1 MSAGAWR
8 AVGVLLAAALVLAAG
23 AALGGWLAARH
34 YRPLLDTA
42 QEALATAK
50 AGRNNLEALAGE
62 QGRKLGDLVLAG
74 QERERLAAQAQAD
87 ARELAQH
94 DYSAANRL
102 LQERTGGDPAPVAES
117 IIDQELGL

>member
-1 MSAGAWR
+1 MVGILLAVVLVLVAGGALGAW
-8 AVGVLLAAALVLAAG
+8 LAS
-23 AALGGWLAARH
+23 RQ

-42 QEALATAK
+42 QAELATAE

-74 QERERLAAQAQAD
+74 QERERHAAQAQAD
-87 ARELAQH
+87 AQELAKH

-102 LQERTGGDPAPVAES
+102 LQERTGGDPAPAAES

>member
-8 AVGVLLAAALVLAAG
+8 MVGILLAVVLVLAAG
-23 AALGGWLAARH
+23 AALGGWLASRH

-42 QEALATAK
+42 QADLATAK

-74 QERERLAAQAQAD
+74 QEREHRAAQAQAD
-87 ARELAQH
+87 AQELATL
-94 DYSAANRL
+94 DFAAASGL
-102 LQERTGGDPAPVAES
+102 LLGRTGGDPAPAVES

>member
-8 AVGVLLAAALVLAAG
+8 VVGILLAVVLVLAAG
-23 AALGGWLAARH
+23 AALGGWMASRH

-42 QEALATAK
+42 QAELATVK
-50 AGRNNLEALAGE
+50 AGRDNLEALAGE

-74 QERERLAAQAQAD
+74 QERERRAAQAQAD
-87 ARELAQH
+87 AKELAQH

-102 LQERTGGDPAPVAES
+102 LQERTGGDPAPAAES

>member
-1 MSAGAWR
+1 MNAGAWR
-8 AVGVLLAAALVLAAG
+8 AVCILLAVVLVLVAG
-23 AALGGWLAARH
+23 GALGPGWLPGITGLCSTLPKPSWPRQK
-34 YRPLLDTA
+34 LD
-42 QEALATAK
+42 ATTWK
-50 AGRNNLEALAGE
+50 PWRE

-74 QERERLAAQAQAD
+74 QERERRAAQAQAD
-87 ARELAQH
+87 AQDLAQH

>member
-8 AVGVLLAAALVLAAG
+8 AVGILLAVVLVLVAG
-23 AALGGWLAARH
+23 AALGAWLASRH

-42 QEALATAK
+42 QADLATVK
-50 AGRNNLEALAGE
+50 AGRDNLEALAGE

-74 QERERLAAQAQAD
+74 QERERHAAQAQAD
-87 ARELAQH
+87 AQAQAKY

-102 LQERTGGDPAPVAES
+102 LQERTGGDPAPAAES

>member
-1 MSAGAWR
+1 MA
-8 AVGVLLAAALVLAAG
+8 GVLLTAVLVLFAG
-23 AALGGWLAARH
+23 AALGAWMASKH

-42 QEALATAK
+42 QADLATAK

-62 QGRKLGDLVLAG
+62 QGRKLSDLVLAG
-74 QERERLAAQAQAD
+74 QERERHAAQAQAE
-87 ARELAQH
+87 AKELAKH

>member
-1 MSAGAWR
+1 VSAGAWR
-8 AVGVLLAAALVLAAG
+8 VVGVLLAAVLVLVAG
-23 AALGGWLAARH
+23 TALGVWLSSRH

-42 QEALATAK
+42 QVDLATAK

-74 QERERLAAQAQAD
+74 QERERHAAQAQAD
-87 ARELAQH
+87 AKELAKH
-94 DYSAANRL
+94 DYSVANRL
-102 LQERTGGDPAPVAES
+102 LQERTGCDPAPATES

>member
-8 AVGVLLAAALVLAAG
+8 AVGILLAVVLVLAAG
-23 AALGGWLAARH
+23 AALGGWMASRH

-42 QEALATAK
+42 QAELATVK
-50 AGRNNLEALAGE
+50 AGRDNLEALAGE

-74 QERERLAAQAQAD
+74 QERERRAAQAQAD
-87 ARELAQH
+87 AKELAQH

-102 LQERTGGDPAPVAES
+102 LQERTGGDPAPAAES

>member
-8 AVGVLLAAALVLAAG
+8 AVGVLLAAALVLSAG
-23 AALGGWLAARH
+23 AALGGWLVARH

-62 QGRKLGDLVLAG
+62 QGRKLGELALAG
-74 QERERLAAQAQAD
+74 KERERRAAQAQAD
-87 ARELAQH
+87 AKELAQH

-102 LQERTGGDPAPVAES
+102 LQERTGGDPAPAAES
-117 IIDQELGL
+117 IIDQEFGL

>member
-8 AVGVLLAAALVLAAG
+8 VVGILLAVVLVLVAG
-23 AALGGWLAARH
+23 AALGAWLSSRH
-34 YRPLLDTA
+34 YRPLLDTS

-50 AGRNNLEALAGE
+50 AGRANLEALAGE
-62 QGRKLGDLVLAG
+62 QGRRLGDLVLAG
-74 QERERLAAQAQAD
+74 QDRERHAAQAQAD
-87 ARELAQH
+87 AQELAKH

-102 LQERTGGDPAPVAES
+102 LQERTGADPAPAAES

>member
-8 AVGVLLAAALVLAAG
+8 VAGVLLTAVLVLFAG
-23 AALGGWLAARH
+23 AALGAWLSSRH

-42 QEALATAK
+42 LGDLATSK
-50 AGRNNLEALAGE
+50 AGRDNLEALAGE

-74 QERERLAAQAQAD
+74 QERERLAAQAQAE
-87 ARELAQH
+87 AKELAQH

-102 LQERTGGDPAPVAES
+102 LQERTGGDPAPTAES

>member
-1 MSAGAWR
+1 MA
-8 AVGVLLAAALVLAAG
+8 GVLLAVVLVLVAG
-23 AALGGWLAARH
+23 AVLGAWLASRH

-50 AGRNNLEALAGE
+50 AGRANLEALAGE
-62 QGRKLGDLVLAG
+62 QGRRLGDLVLAG
-74 QERERLAAQAQAD
+74 QERERHAAQAQAD
-87 ARELAQH
+87 AQELAKH

>member
-8 AVGVLLAAALVLAAG
+8 VVGILLAVVLVLVAG
-23 AALGGWLAARH
+23 AALGAWMTSRH

-42 QEALATAK
+42 LGDLATAK
-50 AGRNNLEALAGE
+50 TGRANLEALAGE
-62 QGRKLGDLVLAG
+62 QGRRLGDLVLAG
-74 QERERLAAQAQAD
+74 QERERHAAQAQAD
-87 ARELAQH
+87 AKELAQH

-102 LQERTGGDPAPVAES
+102 LQERTGGDPAPAAET

>member
-8 AVGVLLAAALVLAAG
+8 AVGILLAVVLVLAAG
-23 AALGGWLAARH
+23 AVLGAWMTSRH

-50 AGRNNLEALAGE
+50 AGRANLEALAGE

-74 QERERLAAQAQAD
+74 EERERRAAQAQAD
-87 ARELAQH
+87 AKELAQH
-94 DYSAANRL
+94 DYSVANRL
-102 LQERTGGDPAPVAES
+102 LQERTGGDPAPAAEL

>member
-8 AVGVLLAAALVLAAG
+8 VVGILLAVVLVLVAG
-23 AALGGWLAARH
+23 GALGAWLASRQ

-42 QEALATAK
+42 QAELATAE

-74 QERERLAAQAQAD
+74 QERERHAAQAQAD
-87 ARELAQH
+87 AQELAKH

-102 LQERTGGDPAPVAES
+102 LQERTGGDPAPAAES

>member
-8 AVGVLLAAALVLAAG
+8 AVGILLAVVLVLVAG
-23 AALGGWLAARH
+23 TALGAWLASRH

-42 QEALATAK
+42 QADLVTAK

-62 QGRKLGDLVLAG
+62 QGRKLGDLMLAG
-74 QERERLAAQAQAD
+74 QERERRAAQAQAD
-87 ARELAQH
+87 AQELAGH
-94 DYSAANRL
+94 DFAAASGL
-102 LQERTGGDPAPVAES
+102 LLGRSGGDPAQAAES

>member
-8 AVGVLLAAALVLAAG
+8 VVGILLAVVLVLVAG
-23 AALGGWLAARH
+23 AALGAWLASRH

-50 AGRNNLEALAGE
+50 AGRDNLEALAGE
-62 QGRKLGDLVLAG
+62 QGRRLGDLVLAG
-74 QERERLAAQAQAD
+74 QERERHAAQVQAD
-87 ARELAQH
+87 AKELTQH
-94 DYSAANRL
+94 DYSAGNRL
-102 LQERTGGDPAPVAES
+102 LQERTGGDPAPAAES

>member
-8 AVGVLLAAALVLAAG
+8 VVGVLLAVVLVLVAG
-23 AALGGWLAARH
+23 TALGAWLSSRH

-42 QEALATAK
+42 QADLATAK
-50 AGRNNLEALAGE
+50 AGRDNLEALAGE
-62 QGRKLGDLVLAG
+62 QGRKLGDLMLAG
-74 QERERLAAQAQAD
+74 RERERHAAQAQAD
-87 ARELAQH
+87 AQELAKH

-102 LQERTGGDPAPVAES
+102 LQERTGGDPAPAAES

>member
-8 AVGVLLAAALVLAAG
+8 MVGILLAVVLVLAAG
-23 AALGGWLAARH
+23 AATGAWLASRH

-42 QEALATAK
+42 LGDLATAK

-74 QERERLAAQAQAD
+74 QERERHAAQAQAD
-87 ARELAQH
+87 AQELAGN
-94 DYSAANRL
+94 DFAAASGL
-102 LQERTGGDPAPVAES
+102 LLGRTGGDPAPAAES

>member
-8 AVGVLLAAALVLAAG
+8 VVGVLLAVVLVLVAG
-23 AALGGWLAARH
+23 AALGAWLASRH

-62 QGRKLGDLVLAG
+62 QGRKLGDLALAG

-102 LQERTGGDPAPVAES
+102 LQERTGADPAAES

>member
-1 MSAGAWR
+1 M
-8 AVGVLLAAALVLAAG
+8 LAAVLVLVAG
-23 AALGGWLAARH
+23 AALGVWQASRH

-74 QERERLAAQAQAD
+74 QERERHAAQAQAD
-87 ARELAQH
+87 AKELARH

-102 LQERTGGDPAPVAES
+102 LQERTGGDPTLAPES
-117 IIDQELGL
+117 IIDQELDL

>member
-8 AVGVLLAAALVLAAG
+8 VVGVLLAAVLVLVAG
-23 AALGGWLAARH
+23 TALGVWLSSRH

-42 QEALATAK
+42 QVDLATAK

-74 QERERLAAQAQAD
+74 QERERHAAQAQAD
-87 ARELAQH
+87 AKELAKH
-94 DYSAANRL
+94 DYSVANRL
-102 LQERTGGDPAPVAES
+102 LQERTGCDPAPATES

>member
-8 AVGVLLAAALVLAAG
+8 VVGILLAVVLVLAAG
-23 AALGGWLAARH
+23 ATLGAWLASRH

-42 QEALATAK
+42 QTDLATAK
-50 AGRNNLEALAGE
+50 AGRDNLEALAGE
-62 QGRKLGDLVLAG
+62 QGRRLGDLVLAG
-74 QERERLAAQAQAD
+74 QERERHAAQAQAD
-87 ARELAQH
+87 AKELAQH

-102 LQERTGGDPAPVAES
+102 LQERVGGDPAPAAES